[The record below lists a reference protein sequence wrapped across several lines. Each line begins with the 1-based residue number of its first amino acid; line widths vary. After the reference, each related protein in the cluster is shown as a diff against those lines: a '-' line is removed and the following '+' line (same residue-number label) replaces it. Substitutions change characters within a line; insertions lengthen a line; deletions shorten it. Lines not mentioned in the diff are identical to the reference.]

1 MKSQAPKRTIL
12 AIDFVALK
20 LYKVERCLETTKI
33 KGTKTMLPVP
43 RQNVIQS
50 FICQDRVVFEVMQEF
65 SACLSLPP
73 YFEDVLG
80 NQSTKLGNQN
90 RTV

>member
-1 MKSQAPKRTIL
+1 
-12 AIDFVALK
+12 
-20 LYKVERCLETTKI
+20 
-33 KGTKTMLPVP
+33 MLPVP

-80 NQSTKLGNQN
+80 NQSTKLGHQN